1 MKFKLTNDAVLS
13 SSTARQFWFAGEQQF
28 LKLNVNK
35 NRLGKEQ
42 SGGNPVQSAY
52 GETLFWVNSR
62 DMSLSKSCFR
72 IYNIDLQSGSFP
84 QIICYVI
91 LYVTYNNSWVYHLK
105 LKITACE
112 II

>member
-1 MKFKLTNDAVLS
+1 MKLKLTNDAVLS

-35 NRLGKEQ
+35 NRLEKEH
-42 SGGNPVQSAY
+42 SGGGGGGGDEDPQS
-52 GETLFWVNSR
+52 
-62 DMSLSKSCFR
+62 C
-72 IYNIDLQSGSFP
+72 SFP

-91 LYVTYNNSWVYHLK
+91 LYVTYTNSWVYHLK